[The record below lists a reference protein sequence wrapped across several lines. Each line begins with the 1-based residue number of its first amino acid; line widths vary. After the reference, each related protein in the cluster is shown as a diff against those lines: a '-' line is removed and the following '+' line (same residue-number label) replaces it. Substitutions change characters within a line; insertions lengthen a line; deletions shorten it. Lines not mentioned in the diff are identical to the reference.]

1 MEQRSLPNAT
11 ASLILGILS
20 IPTCFCYGLLGL
32 ILGIIAVVLGKKA
45 KKVYAENPEMYT
57 GIGNAKAGYI
67 TGIIGI
73 VLGVLYIVM
82 VVVAISMF
90 GWAALQDPTM
100 WQQGF

>member
-11 ASLILGILS
+11 ASLVLGILS

-73 VLGVLYIVM
+73 ILGALY
-82 VVVAISMF
+82 VVFIIF
-90 GWAALQDPTM
+90 LITTIGWAALQDPNA